1 MQPTQLGP
9 YRIIRRLGRGGM
21 GAVYEAE
28 EIHTGDRVAVKVLA
42 AHLSDDPGIRSRFL
56 AEIET
61 LKNLRNPGIVRLLSF
76 GEQEG
81 VPFFAMELVEGNSLD
96 QLIRGGTRFDWKA
109 TVDTALAVVRA
120 LKAAHDQGVIHR
132 DLKPG
137 NLLVT
142 NDGGVKLADFGIAKL
157 FGGDAHTA
165 QGNFVGTADYM
176 APEQASG
183 KPIDHR
189 ADLYALGMVMFAMLA
204 GRPPFR
210 GQHLTEVVEKQRK
223 EKPPRV
229 SSLVDGVPAELDK
242 LIDRLLSKKP
252 SDRPASALAL
262 GRLLAA
268 IRTLRVEGTEPGAAS
283 PETTSDARASSG
295 SAAHADAPAADSSAK
310 TVPPSGSA
318 THGGTHV
325 EAEPGDATQ
334 GFTNVARE
342 TRAASEGAAQGVT
355 GRDASGNEIDLLA
368 VTREVTDDDPI
379 SPVADVAVAG
389 ENLGATQRPLREFT
403 QARTDLGGSSTHV
416 DRAPTTRFTTI
427 ADMERAEAKRAS
439 RLARQQGVVSGIIGI
454 VIATLL
460 LGGGWWILQ
469 PPSADLLYAR
479 IMTVADDEEADLR
492 DAEPLIREFLD
503 RYPSDPRGDE
513 IRGYARSIDVESL
526 ARRARRDARRRGGGI
541 DAIERDYRTAMNLEA
556 SSPTAC
562 IAALEA
568 VAVLHGL
575 LPGGSVDGEG
585 ISRAEASL
593 IARNWQTL
601 IEQEIQRLERLAQQE
616 RMEDEQRLKRLFE
629 QAAELAA
636 SAKHVGGGDH
646 QVDAE
651 GAARRADLLA
661 RRAAILRGI
670 VLLYAERP
678 HAASAV
684 AVAKHLLD
692 EPATREAT
700 EPTDSQ
706 LLDTTAP
713 APSLAP
719 LESP

>member
-28 EIHTGDRVAVKVLA
+28 EIDTGDRVAVKVLA
-42 AHLSDDPGIRSRFL
+42 SHLSDDPGIRSRFL

-61 LKNLRNPGIVRLLSF
+61 LKSLRNPGIVRLLSF
-76 GEQEG
+76 GEQDG

-96 QLIRGGTRFDWKA
+96 QLIRSGTRFDWKV

-142 NDGGVKLADFGIAKL
+142 HDGSVKLADFGIAKL

-189 ADLYALGMVMFAMLA
+189 VDLYALGMVMFAMLA

-210 GQHLTEVVEKQRK
+210 GRHLTEVVEKQRK
-223 EKPPRV
+223 EKPPRI
-229 SSLVDGVPAELDK
+229 SSLVDGVPAELDE

-252 SDRPASALAL
+252 ADRPASALAL

-268 IRTLRVEGTEPGAAS
+268 IRTLRVDEIEPTSTSADTTGGPHPRAGAADK
-283 PETTSDARASSG
+283 PGEK
-295 SAAHADAPAADSSAK
+295 AAPRIDSSAK
-310 TVPPSGSA
+310 TAAPSGSE
-318 THGGTHV
+318 THGGTRV
-325 EAEPGDATQ
+325 DADANDATQ
-334 GFTNVARE
+334 GFTKEARD
-342 TRAASEGAAQGVT
+342 TAPSKAPAGAAT
-355 GRDASGNEIDLLA
+355 GRDSDAKDCDGIDLLA
-368 VTREVTDDDPI
+368 VTREVTDEEP
-379 SPVADVAVAG
+379 SAPVADVDVAG
-389 ENLGATQRPLREFT
+389 ENLAATQRPLREFT

-416 DRAPTTRFTTI
+416 DRAATTRFTTI

-439 RLARQQGVVSGIIGI
+439 RLARQQGIVSGIIGI

-469 PPSADLLYAR
+469 PPGADLLYAR
-479 IMTVADDEEADLR
+479 IMTVADDEDTDLR

-503 RYPSDPRGDE
+503 RYPTDPRAEE
-513 IRGYARSIDVESL
+513 IRGYERSIEVESL
-526 ARRARRDARRRGGGI
+526 ARKARREARRRGGGI
-541 DAIERDYRTAMNLEA
+541 DVIERDFRTAMSLEQ

-562 IAALEA
+562 IEALDA
-568 VAVLHGL
+568 VAVLHDL
-575 LPGGSVDGEG
+575 RSDDASDAAEG
-585 ISRAEASL
+585 SRAEASL

-601 IEQEIQRLERLAQQE
+601 IEQERQRLEPLARQERAEDAQRLERL
-616 RMEDEQRLKRLFE
+616 FE
-629 QAAELAA
+629 EAAELAA
-636 SAKHVGGGDH
+636 RAASEESAP
-646 QVDAE
+646 E
-651 GAARRADLLA
+651 ERAADTDRRAALLE

-670 VLLYAERP
+670 VLLYAQRP

-684 AVAKHLLD
+684 AQARQLLD
-692 EPATREAT
+692 EPAT
-700 EPTDSQ
+700 
-706 LLDTTAP
+706 AP
-713 APSLAP
+713 PPPLGDARAP
-719 LESP
+719 